1 MYDNIYGIPVDVIK
15 ICDLTTKY
23 SFSNYGVAS
32 INISGLDRKTY
43 ITKEQF
49 YTYMSGTVHD
59 NMVSISRA
67 RLIGDVAPLSIGQIK
82 DWSLEEFTRV
92 ELN

>member
-23 SFSNYGVAS
+23 SFSNYGVTS

-43 ITKEQF
+43 ITEEQF
-49 YTYMSGTVHD
+49 YMYVSGTIRD

-67 RLIGDVAPLSIGQIK
+67 RLIGDVAPLTIDQVKS
-82 DWSLEEFTRV
+82 WSLEEFTRV

>member
-15 ICDLTTKY
+15 ICDLTIQY
-23 SFSNYGVAS
+23 GFSKYGVAS
-32 INISGLDRKTY
+32 VNIAGLDRKTY
-43 ITKEQF
+43 ITEEQF
-49 YTYMSGTVHD
+49 NTYVSGTVHD
-59 NMVSISRA
+59 NMISISRA
-67 RLIGDVAPLSIGQIK
+67 RLIGDVAPLTIGQIK